1 MPESCRL
8 RQTRRGR
15 EHLVFSEVS
24 KENTYVTRDRIWHSP
39 YYFFS
44 RYYLFMQALIL
55 AGGEGRRLRPLT
67 DDKPKGMVLL
77 NGKPLLE
84 YVLEQLPD
92 AVTDIIIIIGYK
104 GEKIQEYFG
113 SDWKGKPIRYIVQE
127 KQIGTW
133 NAVYLAKELINEKF
147 IMLYGDDIG
156 DKQAFTK
163 GVEYEYCLFVAEKE
177 HPERY
182 GVVEL
187 NPDGTLKEVVE
198 KPENPVGNLVNSGAM
213 ILSPDMFLITPF
225 AHPRLGEYF
234 LTDMLSVIAKE
245 KPVAVVRQNQWITV
259 TYPEDVAVAET
270 LLKKV

>member
-1 MPESCRL
+1 
-8 RQTRRGR
+8 
-15 EHLVFSEVS
+15 
-24 KENTYVTRDRIWHSP
+24 
-39 YYFFS
+39 
-44 RYYLFMQALIL
+44 MQALIL
-55 AGGEGRRLRPLT
+55 AGGEGKRLRPLT

-92 AVTDIIIIIGYK
+92 EVTSIVIIVGYK
-104 GEKIQEYFG
+104 GEKIREYFK
-113 SDWKGKPIRYIVQE
+113 DEWKGKPLRYIVQE
-127 KQIGTW
+127 KQLGTW
-133 NAVYLAKELINEKF
+133 DAVYLAKDLITEKF

-187 NPDGTLKEVVE
+187 NENGTLKEVIE
-198 KPENPVGNLVNSGAM
+198 KPEHPSGNLVNSGAM
-213 ILSPDMFLITPF
+213 ILSPDIFSITPF

-234 LTDMLSVIAKE
+234 LPDMLSGIAKE
-245 KPVAVVRQNQWITV
+245 KPVFVIRQNQWITV

-270 LLKKV
+270 LLKKS

>member
-1 MPESCRL
+1 
-8 RQTRRGR
+8 
-15 EHLVFSEVS
+15 
-24 KENTYVTRDRIWHSP
+24 
-39 YYFFS
+39 
-44 RYYLFMQALIL
+44 MQALIL
-55 AGGEGRRLRPLT
+55 AGGEGQRLRPLT

-92 AVTDIIIIIGYK
+92 AVTDIIIIIGYR

-113 SDWKGKPIRYIVQE
+113 SEWRGKSVHYIVQE

-163 GVEYEYCLFVAEKE
+163 GTEYEYCLFVAEKE

-182 GVVEL
+182 GVVAL
-187 NPDGTLKEVVE
+187 NQDGTLKEVVE

-213 ILSPDMFLITPF
+213 ILSPDMFSITPF
-225 AHPRLGEYF
+225 PHLRLGEYF

-259 TYPEDVAVAET
+259 TYPEDVTVAET
-270 LLKKV
+270 LLRKA